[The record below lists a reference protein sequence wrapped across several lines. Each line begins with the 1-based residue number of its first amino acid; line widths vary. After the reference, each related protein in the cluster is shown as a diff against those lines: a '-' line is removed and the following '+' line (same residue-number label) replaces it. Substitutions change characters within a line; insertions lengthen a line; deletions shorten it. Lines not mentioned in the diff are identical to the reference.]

1 MSAKRSGGGLW
12 ELLVQAGYDKL
23 PSMNRHDAVPA
34 YDRGIERAIAG
45 DAIPGFKI
53 DHVRLRDLR
62 AVAAIQRRS
71 FRPALAY
78 GMSAL
83 FILRFFPRTIFLVA
97 RDTASREVIGCGIA
111 DRYRGDLRIMNL
123 AVDPSRQRRG
133 AGGALLDHLERL
145 SPAGDCVLMVE
156 EWNTGAQAL
165 YERQGYVRSGFA
177 RDYYG
182 RNRHGIWMKKIRRL
196 ASGRHDDQTDGPPD
210 QRLYV

>member
-1 MSAKRSGGGLW
+1 
-12 ELLVQAGYDKL
+12 
-23 PSMNRHDAVPA
+23 MNRHDAVPA
-34 YDRGIERAIAG
+34 YDQGIERAITG
-45 DAIPGFKI
+45 EAIPGFRI
-53 DHVRLRDLR
+53 DPVRLRDLR

-123 AVDPSRQRRG
+123 AVDPSWQRRG
-133 AGGALLDHLERL
+133 VGGALLDHLERL
-145 SPAGDCVLMVE
+145 SPVGDCVLMVE

-165 YERQGYVRSGFA
+165 YKRQGYARSGFA

-182 RNRHGIWMKKIRRL
+182 RNRHGIWMKKVRRL
-196 ASGRHDDQTDGPPD
+196 ASGRPNDPPEESPE
-210 QRLYV
+210 RRMYV